1 MQIIVYARS
10 KLQYQIMH
18 KSSQL
23 ADSCPTPD
31 DISQCKYYLLILVVE
46 KTFYDNKINE
56 LTTTKGTRQK
66 FQHSQTTKLA

>member
-23 ADSCPTPD
+23 ADSCSTPD
-31 DISQCKYYLLILVVE
+31 DSSQCKYYLLILVVE
-46 KTFYDNKINE
+46 KTFYENKIN
-56 LTTTKGTRQK
+56 
-66 FQHSQTTKLA
+66 